1 MLRKVVEGSVIQR
14 NHREKTGTLRSRERM
29 QVRSELAQ
37 GGVCRH
43 ALNELL
49 ALALDGQCYVA
60 TASSNFSFAMP
71 LSLPIL
77 TLPAPTTFLGQRSRQ
92 EILPYN

>member
-14 NHREKTGTLRSRERM
+14 NHREKTGTLRSRGRM

-60 TASSNFSFAMP
+60 TASSNFSYCYAAEFAHSHASCADN
-71 LSLPIL
+71 LLR
-77 TLPAPTTFLGQRSRQ
+77 PTF
-92 EILPYN
+92 